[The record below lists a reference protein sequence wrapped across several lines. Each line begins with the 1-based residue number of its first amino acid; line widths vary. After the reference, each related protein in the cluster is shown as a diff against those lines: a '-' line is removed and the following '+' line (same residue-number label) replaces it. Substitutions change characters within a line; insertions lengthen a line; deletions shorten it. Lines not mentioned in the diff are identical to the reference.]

1 MVGRSGAL
9 DVYEKELE
17 HAWGGFMPPGPSQV
31 NDTATVDDNLEA
43 HLQLSADTGFRD
55 HLGPIYHL
63 NVKLMKIMKTIHKT
77 HRDHLTFT
85 IAKDSPKYTLLRKG
99 HVHHIKVCNVP

>member
-1 MVGRSGAL
+1 
-9 DVYEKELE
+9 
-17 HAWGGFMPPGPSQV
+17 MPHVPSQV
-31 NDTATVDDNLEA
+31 NGTATVDDNLEA
-43 HLQLSADTGFRD
+43 HHLHLSADTGFRD
-55 HLGPIYHL
+55 HLGPMYHL

-85 IAKDSPKYTLLRKG
+85 CAKDSPMFTLLRKG